1 LYEITHAKVSPE
13 RQVARDA
20 YDASLQAVG
29 ELQCAVV
36 QLRAEVA
43 ECLQPE
49 DLHSGD
55 GKVHGRLFEAFNQ
68 SAGVVGEEMA
78 KADGELRADI
88 AELRS
93 RLDAISKPR
102 NAA

>member
-1 LYEITHAKVSPE
+1 MKLRTPKSP
-13 RQVARDA
+13 RSGRSRATRTTRC
-20 YDASLQAVG
+20 LQAVG
-29 ELQCAVV
+29 ELQSAVV

-68 SAGVVGEEMA
+68 FAAVVGEEMA

>member
-1 LYEITHAKVSPE
+1 
-13 RQVARDA
+13 
-20 YDASLQAVG
+20 
-29 ELQCAVV
+29 
-36 QLRAEVA
+36 
-43 ECLQPE
+43 
-49 DLHSGD
+49 
-55 GKVHGRLFEAFNQ
+55 
-68 SAGVVGEEMA
+68 MA